1 MQADLVNWFSQNLAL
16 SAALIIILFVLLLA
30 FYIKKYVR
38 IFDPNIFYVHLRKGK
53 AKKQGEGGMVIRI
66 PFLDRILA
74 VDRTVQQLNI
84 SAESVLSKEK
94 QKIRLSAVLQWQAD
108 NAIATINNVIWKE
121 IPSRLT
127 AIIESVI
134 RTACAQLSVEQI
146 LEERQLIIEAV
157 KKELIDIV
165 SEWGLKV
172 VTVELV
178 DVVVVNE
185 SFLRDMS
192 KPREAEMHRLA
203 QIAIIEADQ
212 FTGTRDIER
221 SKVLRQ
227 QEIERDKLVG
237 VNEQEQLR
245 MIQEAEKL
253 REQSVLEIALQ
264 KDLMQKKYEKQQAE
278 IDAAKDLEVAKLSAE
293 AEKQRK
299 IKEEVEVQAQRILQE
314 AKAVAEK
321 ISLTAEAEAGQILK
335 VTSAQAEGIKKTLAA
350 AKDYTPQAFAR
361 DFLRILPEIYREID
375 IGDVTLFGG
384 GGGGGAEGEEGAG
397 GAGAFQVFGN
407 VLMPMM
413 LMSKMMGFDFKGLM
427 KDALG
432 DMATDEVKEKKTKKS
447 S

>member
-1 MQADLVNWFSQNLAL
+1 MQAELFDWFGRNPAYAIGLLGILV
-16 SAALIIILFVLLLA
+16 ILLLA
-30 FYIKKYVR
+30 FYIKKYIK
-38 IFDPNIFYVHLRKGK
+38 IFDPNIFYVHLRFGK
-53 AKKQGEGGMVIRI
+53 ARKQGEGGMVVRI
-66 PFLDRILA
+66 PFIDRILA

-94 QKIRLSAVLQWQAD
+94 QKIRLNAVLQWQAE
-108 NAIATINNVIWKE
+108 NAIATINNVTWKE
-121 IPSRLT
+121 IPNRLT

-134 RTACAQLSVEQI
+134 RTACAQLSVEEI

-178 DVVVVNE
+178 DVSVVND

-203 QIAIIEADQ
+203 QIALIEADQ
-212 FTGTRDIER
+212 STSTRDIEK
-221 SKVLRQ
+221 SKALREK
-227 QEIERDKLVG
+227 EIERDKFIG
-237 VNEQEQLR
+237 VQEQQQLR
-245 MIQEAEKL
+245 DIQEAEKQ

-278 IDAAKDLEVAKLSAE
+278 VEASKDLEVAKLSAE

-299 IKEEVEVQAQRILQE
+299 IKQEVEVQAQRILQE
-314 AKAVAEK
+314 AQ
-321 ISLTAEAEAGQILK
+321 AEAESIKVIAEAESEKIVK

-361 DFLRILPEIYREID
+361 DFLQILPEIYKEID
-375 IGDVTLFGG
+375 IGDITLFGG
-384 GGGGGAEGEEGAG
+384 GTGGDGAEEGGA

-407 VLMPMM
+407 VLLPMM
-413 LMSKMMGFDFKGLM
+413 LMSKMMGFDFKKLM
-427 KDALG
+427 KESLG
-432 DMATDEVKEKKTKKS
+432 ELASEEEKMTPTQ
-447 S
+447 

>member
-16 SAALIIILFVLLLA
+16 TAALLIILFVLLLG

-108 NAIATINNVIWKE
+108 NAIATINNVTWKE

-134 RTACAQLSVEQI
+134 RTACAQLSVEEI
-146 LEERQLIIEAV
+146 LEERQLIIEAI

-203 QIAIIEADQ
+203 QIALIEADQ
-212 FTGTRDIER
+212 ATGTRDIER

-227 QEIERDKLVG
+227 QEIDRDKLVG
-237 VNEQEQLR
+237 VKEQEQLR
-245 MIQEAEKL
+245 MIQEAEKA
-253 REQSVLEIALQ
+253 REQSVLEIGLQ

-278 IDAAKDLEVAKLSAE
+278 VEAAKDLEVAKLGAE

-314 AKAVAEK
+314 AQASAEK
-321 ISLTAEAEAGQILK
+321 ISITAEAEAGQILK

-350 AKDYTPQAFAR
+350 AKDYSPQAFAR
-361 DFLRILPEIYREID
+361 DFLQILPEIYKQID

-384 GGGGGAEGEEGAG
+384 GGGVEGEDGSG

-432 DMATDEVKEKKTKKS
+432 DMATDDEKKKKKS
-447 S
+447 Q

>member
-1 MQADLVNWFSQNLAL
+1 MQADIFNFLSSNLGVALAL
-16 SAALIIILFVLLLA
+16 LIILFVLLTG
-30 FYIKKYVR
+30 FYVKKYVR

-53 AKKQGEGGMVIRI
+53 AIKQGEGGMVVRI

-94 QKIRLSAVLQWQAD
+94 QKIRLTAVLQWQAD
-108 NAIATINNVIWKE
+108 NAIATINNVTWKE
-121 IPSRLT
+121 IPNRLT
-127 AIIESVI
+127 AIIESVM
-134 RTACAQLSVEQI
+134 RTACAQLAVEEI

-165 SEWGLKV
+165 SEWGLKI

-178 DVVVVNE
+178 DVVVVND

-203 QIAIIEADQ
+203 QIALIEADQ
-212 FTGTRDIER
+212 STGTRDIER
-221 SKVLRQ
+221 TKVLRA
-227 QEIERDKLVG
+227 QEIERDRLVG
-237 VNEQEQLR
+237 VKEQEQLR
-245 MIQEAEKL
+245 EIQETEKQ
-253 REQSVLEIALQ
+253 REQSVLEIGLQ

-278 IDAAKDLEVAKLSAE
+278 VEASKDLEVAKLNAE

-314 AKAVAEK
+314 AQAEAQK
-321 ISLTAEAEAGQILK
+321 ISVTAEAEAGQILK

-350 AKDYTPQAFAR
+350 ARDYSPQAFAR
-361 DFLRILPEIYREID
+361 DFLQILPEIYKQID

-384 GGGGGAEGEEGAG
+384 GGTLGGEGAEEGGA

-407 VLMPMM
+407 VLLPMM
-413 LMSKMMGFDFKGLM
+413 LMSKMMGFDFKGMM

-432 DMATDEVKEKKTKKS
+432 ELATDEKKKKQ
-447 S
+447 

>member
-1 MQADLVNWFSQNLAL
+1 MQADLLNWFSQNLAF
-16 SAALIIILFVLLLA
+16 SAALLIILVVLLLA

-53 AKKQGEGGMVIRI
+53 AKKQGEGGMVIRV

-108 NAIATINNVIWKE
+108 NAIATINNVTWKE
-121 IPSRLT
+121 IPNRLT

-134 RTACAQLSVEQI
+134 RTACAQLSVEEI
-146 LEERQLIIEAV
+146 LEERQLIIEAI

-203 QIAIIEADQ
+203 QIALIEADQ
-212 FTGTRDIER
+212 ATGTRDIER
-221 SKVLRQ
+221 SKVLRH
-227 QEIERDKLVG
+227 QEIDRDKLVG
-237 VNEQEQLR
+237 VKEQEQLR
-245 MIQEAEKL
+245 MIQEAEKA

-278 IDAAKDLEVAKLSAE
+278 VDAAKDLEVAKLGAE
-293 AEKQRK
+293 AQKQRK

-314 AKAVAEK
+314 AKASAEK
-321 ISLTAEAEAGQILK
+321 ISITAEAEAGQILK

-350 AKDYTPQAFAR
+350 AKDYSPQAFAR
-361 DFLRILPEIYREID
+361 DFLQILPEIYKQID

-384 GGGGGAEGEEGAG
+384 GGGGGTDGEDGAG

-432 DMATDEVKEKKTKKS
+432 EMATDDEKKKKKS
-447 S
+447 E

>member
-1 MQADLVNWFSQNLAL
+1 MQADLLNFFAENMAL

-108 NAIATINNVIWKE
+108 NAIATINNVTWKE

-134 RTACAQLSVEQI
+134 RTACAQLVVEQI
-146 LEERQLIIEAV
+146 LEERQLIIEAI

-227 QEIERDKLVG
+227 QEIERDQLVG
-237 VNEQEQLR
+237 VKEQEQLR
-245 MIQEAEKL
+245 RIQEAEKE

-278 IDAAKDLEVAKLSAE
+278 IEAAKDLEVAKLSAE

-361 DFLRILPEIYREID
+361 DFLRILPEIYKEID

-384 GGGGGAEGEEGAG
+384 GGGGGAEGEDGAG

-413 LMSKMMGFDFKGLM
+413 IMSKMMGFDFKGTM
-427 KDALG
+427 KEALG
-432 DMATDEVKEKKTKKS
+432 EMSTDDEKKKKAK
-447 S
+447 

>member
-1 MQADLVNWFSQNLAL
+1 MQADIFNWFSSNLGIAIAFL
-16 SAALIIILFVLLLA
+16 IILFVLLTA
-30 FYIKKYVR
+30 FYVKKYVR

-53 AKKQGEGGMVIRI
+53 AIKQGEGGMVVRI

-121 IPSRLT
+121 IPNRLT
-127 AIIESVI
+127 AIIESVM
-134 RTACAQLSVEQI
+134 RTACAQLAVEEI

-165 SEWGLKV
+165 SEWGLKI

-178 DVVVVNE
+178 DVMVVNE

-203 QIAIIEADQ
+203 QIALIEADQ
-212 FTGTRDIER
+212 ATGTRDIER
-221 SKVLRQ
+221 SKVLRA
-227 QEIERDKLVG
+227 QEIERDVLVG
-237 VNEQEQLR
+237 VQEQQQLR
-245 MIQEAEKL
+245 DIQEAEKQ
-253 REQSVLEIALQ
+253 REQSVLEIGLQ

-278 IDAAKDLEVAKLSAE
+278 VEAAKDLEVAKLNAE

-314 AKAVAEK
+314 AKADAEK
-321 ISLTAEAEAGQILK
+321 ISITAEAEAGQILK

-350 AKDYTPQAFAR
+350 AKDYSPQAFAR
-361 DFLRILPEIYREID
+361 DFLQMLPEIYKQID
-375 IGDVTLFGG
+375 IGDITLFGG
-384 GGGGGAEGEEGAG
+384 GGALGAEGAEEGGA

-407 VLMPMM
+407 VLLPMM

-427 KDALG
+427 KEALG
-432 DMATDEVKEKKTKKS
+432 ELASDEKKKKQQ
-447 S
+447 

>member
-1 MQADLVNWFSQNLAL
+1 MQADIWNWFSQNLAFT
-16 SAALIIILFVLLLA
+16 AALIIILFVLLLS
-30 FYIKKYVR
+30 FYVKKYVR

-108 NAIATINNVIWKE
+108 NAIATINNVTWKE
-121 IPSRLT
+121 IPNRLT

-134 RTACAQLSVEQI
+134 RTACAQLSVEEI
-146 LEERQLIIEAV
+146 LEERQLIIEAI

-203 QIAIIEADQ
+203 QIALIEADQ
-212 FTGTRDIER
+212 ATGTRDIER
-221 SKVLRQ
+221 SKVLRH

-237 VNEQEQLR
+237 VKEQEQLR
-245 MIQEAEKL
+245 LIQEAEKA

-278 IDAAKDLEVAKLSAE
+278 VEAAKDLEVAKLGAE

-314 AKAVAEK
+314 AQASAEK
-321 ISLTAEAEAGQILK
+321 ISITAEAEAGQILK

-350 AKDYTPQAFAR
+350 AKDYSPQAFAR
-361 DFLRILPEIYREID
+361 DFLQILPEIYKQID

-384 GGGGGAEGEEGAG
+384 AGGGGMEGEEGAG

-407 VLMPMM
+407 VLLPMM

-427 KDALG
+427 KEALG
-432 DMATDEVKEKKTKKS
+432 DMATEDEKKKKS
-447 S
+447 Q

>member
-1 MQADLVNWFSQNLAL
+1 MQASIMDWFANNPAL
-16 SAALIIILFVLLLA
+16 SIALFGIMIILLLSI
-30 FYIKKYVR
+30 YIRKYVR
-38 IFDPNIFYVHLRKGK
+38 IFDPNIFYVHLRRGK

-66 PFLDRILA
+66 PFFDRILA

-94 QKIRLSAVLQWQAD
+94 QKIRLSAVLQWQAE
-108 NAIATINNVIWKE
+108 NAIATINNVTWKE

-134 RTACAQLSVEQI
+134 RTACAQLSVEMI
-146 LEERQLIIEAV
+146 LEERQLIIEAI

-178 DVVVVNE
+178 DVTVVNE

-203 QIAIIEADQ
+203 QIALIEADQ
-212 FTGTRDIER
+212 STGTRDIER
-221 SKVLRQ
+221 SKVVRE
-227 QEIERDKLVG
+227 QEIIRDKLIG
-237 VNEQEQLR
+237 VQEQSQLR
-245 MIQEAEKL
+245 DIQEAEKQ

-278 IDAAKDLEVAKLSAE
+278 VEASKDLEVAKLAAE
-293 AEKQRK
+293 AQKQRK
-299 IKEEVEVQAQRILQE
+299 IKEEVEVQAQRIVQE
-314 AKAVAEK
+314 AQAEANK
-321 ISLTAEAEAGQILK
+321 ISMVAEAEAGQILK
-335 VTSAQAEGIKKTLAA
+335 VTSAQAEGIKKTLEAA
-350 AKDYTPQAFAR
+350 RDYSPQAFAR
-361 DFLRILPEIYREID
+361 DFLQILPEIYKQID

-384 GGGGGAEGEEGAG
+384 GAGTGGLEGEEGGGGAQ
-397 GAGAFQVFGN
+397 AFQVFGN
-407 VLMPMM
+407 VLIPMM
-413 LMSKMMGFDFKGLM
+413 LMARMMGFDFKSLM

-432 DMATDEVKEKKTKKS
+432 EMATKEEK
-447 S
+447 